1 MTATFKAVRLVVS
14 ELGARGDAWADT
26 WQGIGRPAL
35 HLLQQPDEN
44 IADFAMR
51 VREALEA
58 LTEAGRFPE
67 KAVLLGGGGT
77 DPDTL
82 FARQFALR
90 VILTSMVR
98 QGGGD
103 VLLSADGKDRFAMQ
117 SLATTA
123 RDMVHGTGVTVTVVE
138 AGSAIVAA

>member
-90 VILTSMVR
+90 VILT
-98 QGGGD
+98 
-103 VLLSADGKDRFAMQ
+103 
-117 SLATTA
+117 
-123 RDMVHGTGVTVTVVE
+123 VTVVE

>member
-1 MTATFKAVRLVVS
+1 MTATFKTVRLVVS
-14 ELGARGDAWADT
+14 ELGAHGDRWADT
-26 WQGIGRPAL
+26 WQEMGRPVL
-35 HLLQQPDEN
+35 HLVQQPAEN

-58 LTEAGRFPE
+58 LNEAGRFPE
-67 KAVLLGGGGT
+67 KAVVLGGGGI

-103 VLLSADGKDRFAMQ
+103 VLLAADGRDRFAMQ
-117 SLATTA
+117 SLASTA
-123 RDMVHGTGVTVTVVE
+123 REMVHGTGVSVRMVE
-138 AGSAIVAA
+138 ADAAIAAA